1 MHRIKQLLAGG
12 SAAVAVA
19 GGLLALAGSANA
31 ATSLSVTLSSSGTG
45 ASAVW
50 NAAGD
55 PVLTVGIPASTTFAK
70 IAVNNPASTAPP
82 AAPTFTSSAAASGS
96 PHWIIAFANGDSL
109 EGFATA
115 GPNNWQVIPAS
126 TGACAVAKPAETDYL
141 AALAFIQNST
151 SNCGG
156 NVTSAAIVADGG
168 QAVGSAD
175 TITNISY
182 DGLTLPAGADVVS
195 VTDPGSQTSAVG
207 TKITELDIKAA
218 SNKGDGISA
227 FAATNLPP
235 GLAIDGT
242 SGAITG
248 TPTKSGN
255 YAVAVT
261 ATDHGGTKG
270 TDTFAWLVNGGGPT
284 TTYSGT
290 IRLFKLGLCLDDRFN
305 SSTSGSAVVQVWRCN
320 GLSNQSWQV
329 DSDGTIRHNNLCMTA
344 AGNGTGNGTRIVLA
358 TCSGSAGQKWDT
370 KSYHLHY
377 DNPAASNKVL
387 DDTAWGKGG
396 TAQELYNNNGGN
408 NQIWATF

>member
-12 SAAVAVA
+12 SAALAVA

-50 NAAGD
+50 NSAGD
-55 PVLTVGIPASTTFAK
+55 PVLTVGSAAATFAK
-70 IAVNNPASTAPP
+70 IAVNNPSSAAPAGP
-82 AAPTFTSSAAASGS
+82 PTFTSSASTSTS
-96 PHWIIAFANGDSL
+96 PRWAIAFAGGDSL
-109 EGFATA
+109 YGYANGT
-115 GPNNWQVIPAS
+115 WQAIPAS
-126 TGACAVAKPAETDYL
+126 SGPCDVTEPTATTYL
-141 AALAFIQNST
+141 TALAFIQNPA

-156 NVTSAAIVADGG
+156 NVSSAAIVADGG
-168 QAVGSAD
+168 QAVD
-175 TITNISY
+175 TITNINY
-182 DGLTLPAGADVVS
+182 GGLTLPSGPDVVS
-195 VTDPGSQTSAVG
+195 ITAPGSQTSAVG

-235 GLAIDGT
+235 GLAIDSK

-248 TPTKSGN
+248 TPTTAGN
-255 YAVAVT
+255 FAVQVT
-261 ATDHGGTKG
+261 ATDNGGTKG
-270 TDTFAWLVNGGGPT
+270 SDTFAWLVSGGGPT
-284 TTYSGT
+284 TTYQGT
-290 IRLFKLGLCLDDRFN
+290 IRLYKLGLCLDDRFN

-370 KSYHLHY
+370 KGYRVHY

-396 TAQELYNNNGGN
+396 TAQELYNNNGGK